1 MLDWDDLRIVLSLA
15 NENTLS
21 GAAVKLK
28 MTPSTVSRRLR
39 KVQHELGVCIAKLSP
54 NGHSLTDDGRKIA
67 EIAQNMAVS
76 VREIREVQV
85 NAGSTKH
92 LISIGCSQFLAD
104 TVLAE
109 CVQELRA
116 AYPNLEL
123 SLVGDASDSD
133 VVHHRVDVNITL
145 APPELSS
152 LTVRKICEMNFCL
165 VSGLET
171 TEATLSPCADTVN
184 RDDTLF
190 VILEKSGLD
199 AQAAWLQALVTDETR
214 SIRTDSYHAQLAL
227 MENQNAIGLGPKSLM
242 NRSSGFT
249 EVCEFGYPPS
259 GAVYLSFVKETL
271 DETHLRSV
279 VKTLAA
285 KLRALI
291 HRPTRDAAPAVGVAA
306 V

>member
-1 MLDWDDLRIVLSLA
+1 MLNWDDLRIVMSLA

-76 VREIREVQV
+76 VREIEEVKV
-85 NAGSTKH
+85 NASSTKR
-92 LISIGCSQFLAD
+92 LISIGCSQLLAD

-109 CVQELRA
+109 SVQELRA

-123 SLVGDASDSD
+123 SLVSDASDSD

-152 LTVRKICEMNFCL
+152 LTVRKICEIHFCL

-171 TEATLSPCADTVN
+171 TEATLFPCADTAVN

-214 SIRTDSYHAQLAL
+214 VIRTDSYHAQLAL
-227 MENQNAIGLGPKSLM
+227 MENHNAIGLGPKSLM

-249 EVCEFGYPPS
+249 EVCEFGYPPP

-271 DETHLRSV
+271 DEPHLRSV

-291 HRPTRDAAPAVGVAA
+291 RRPTRDAASAVGVA